1 MNAEET
7 KISLGVPHQFL
18 DSFIYNPDEVARV
31 LHMSQALFCAHR
43 PVVYETQAER
53 KGRNL
58 LAMVSTSGHSEPSY
72 SEGLPSRLQN
82 GGGFKLAL

>member
-7 KISLGVPHQFL
+7 RMSLGVPHQFSE
-18 DSFIYNPDEVARV
+18 SFIYNPDEVAHV

-43 PVVYETQAER
+43 PVVCETQAER

-58 LAMVSTSGHSEPSY
+58 LAMVSTPGHSEASY
-72 SEGLPSRLQN
+72 SECLPSKSQN
-82 GGGFKLAL
+82 GFELAL